1 MLSRS
6 AAAKDRHIF
15 FGEAHELPNICLPTH
30 KQVGKA
36 YLCEKIYETE
46 PLRSVCKRLAE
57 KLSQVWIK
65 ASIPTITLRGIE
77 LQLEKYIG
85 DVQKVTRSKS
95 ATLQREE
102 IERNLDILFVH
113 LFM

>member
-15 FGEAHELPNICLPTH
+15 FGEARELPNFCLPKH

-36 YLCEKIYETE
+36 YLYEKIYGTE
-46 PLRSVCKRLAE
+46 QLRSVCKRLAE

-65 ASIPTITLRGIE
+65 GSIPTITLRGIE
-77 LQLEKYIG
+77 LQLEKYTG

-95 ATLQREE
+95 EVDTETRR
-102 IERNLDILFVH
+102 IRKKY
-113 LFM
+113 